1 MKRINREI
9 SIFNLSMMDVISG
22 AMGAFL
28 ILVVILSR
36 HYNSEFINT
45 QRILDL
51 QKQLVEATGSL
62 SEVSELVSGD
72 ISNTD
77 LIERSLQAAKSN
89 VDRSKAYVKEIY
101 DELQEA
107 NATIE
112 QQTEQIAALESRLV
126 RFKPFFIMT
135 KWSCDEATDI
145 DIYLWNNAKSDGRD
159 GRPGQPMPAFD
170 PDKVQNKFFAEEL
183 EQGLRNTEVGLEVWT
198 SSLSD
203 IDSEHKLYYRINRQ
217 DSPLSN
223 CAVESWL
230 VTPDGTTGIER
241 QRLSPQQPWIYV
253 GSLAVDDERVVTFRK
268 ATEDERAAEHAEVRA
283 R

>member
-145 DIYLWNNAKSDGRD
+145 DIYLGVGGAPEGVLAAAALACLGGQMQGRLVAFNAEDRAWAKLAGIGDLKRKYTLQDMVSGDLSFAATGITDGSLTA
-159 GRPGQPMPAFD
+159 GVHH
-170 PDKVQNKFFAEEL
+170 DKKTV
-183 EQGLRNTEVGLEVWT
+183 TT
-198 SSLSD
+198 SSVVMRAST
-203 IDSEHKLYYRINRQ
+203 RTR
-217 DSPLSN
+217 
-223 CAVESWL
+223 
-230 VTPDGTTGIER
+230 R
-241 QRLSPQQPWIYV
+241 WIK
-253 GSLAVDDERVVTFRK
+253 T
-268 ATEDERAAEHAEVRA
+268 EHADRRKFGA
-283 R
+283 